1 MTLTPD
7 DIARLFELYLP
18 DHACGVTRQ
27 EDGAFTLQFT
37 HRSRH
42 DVLTVPGLAASQP
55 AWRPASWPRPGSSSA
70 SASAWPRNS
79 PLPPAATWPFA
90 SPEGK
95 PAPAL

>member
-42 DVLTVPGLAASQP
+42 DVLTVPGLAASQL
-55 AWRPASWPRPGSSSA
+55 A
-70 SASAWPRNS
+70 SAVLIKRLSLGLAEEF
-79 PLPPAATWPFA
+79 AAAARSHLAFRLA
-90 SPEGK
+90 
-95 PAPAL
+95 